1 MSTPNPLAPQG
12 SLLEKQGRGRSSF
25 QIIGFIGALHVF
37 VLCALLW
44 IGCKQDK
51 PAGAL
56 DGPDSALPGQDGG
69 LPPVAEPPSAL
80 NPIAT
85 NPLPAT
91 GANPPPVAP
100 PVAGVGAD
108 GLPPTP
114 APGTAPAETLP
125 LPVPSIPGAGVGP
138 DTGADATGGA
148 APSEHKVVSGET
160 GAVIAKKYGVSVKAL
175 QAANPSVNWNRM
187 KIGQVLAIPSP
198 TAKAAD
204 ATPGVLPGSA
214 DGAAA
219 VGSGGGSAAEESSSY
234 TVRPGDTGSR
244 IAKKFGVSWRKIRDL
259 NGLTSD
265 GLKPGQKLN
274 IPAKGA
280 ATAPAPT
287 GAAAPAAA
295 PVPVAPVVTPLP
307 STGGR

>member
-51 PAGAL
+51 PTSGL
-56 DGPDSALPGQDGG
+56 GGPDSGLPGQDGG
-69 LPPVAEPPSAL
+69 LPPVAEPPVAI
-80 NPIAT
+80 NPGST

-91 GANPPPVAP
+91 GTNPPPLP
-100 PVAGVGAD
+100 PPAAGVGAV
-108 GLPPTP
+108 GVTPPP
-114 APGTAPAETLP
+114 AVPEP
-125 LPVPSIPGAGVGP
+125 LPVPPVQPVPEAGAG
-138 DTGADATGGA
+138 ATAGS
-148 APSEHKVVSGET
+148 APSEHKVASGET
-160 GAVIAKKYGVSVKAL
+160 GAVIAKKYGVSIKAL
-175 QAANPSVNWNRM
+175 QAANPTVNWNRM
-187 KIGQVLAIPSP
+187 KIGQVLAIPASSP
-198 TAKAAD
+198 KAPDAK
-204 ATPGVLPGSA
+204 PGVKPSAASGVPAPG
-214 DGAAA
+214 GAAGA
-219 VGSGGGSAAEESSSY
+219 PAEDASSY
-234 TVRPGDTGSR
+234 TVRPGDTGSK

-265 GLKPGQKLN
+265 SLKPGTKLN

-280 ATAPAPT
+280 ATGSAPAE
-287 GAAAPAAA
+287 AAAPAAA
-295 PVPVAPVVTPLP
+295 PVPLAPVVTPLP